1 MSKNN
6 LENEHVNIHVPL
18 PITYFYGSFVWC
30 IEKLSRSFDTSETCY
45 VENI

>member
-18 PITYFYGSFVWC
+18 PIS
-30 IEKLSRSFDTSETCY
+30 
-45 VENI
+45 